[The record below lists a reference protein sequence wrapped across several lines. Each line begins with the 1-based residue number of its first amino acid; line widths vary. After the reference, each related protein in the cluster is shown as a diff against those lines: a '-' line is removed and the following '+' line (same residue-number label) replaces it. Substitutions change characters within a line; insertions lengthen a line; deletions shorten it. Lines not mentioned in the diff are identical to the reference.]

1 MNDRPGSEDSYV
13 SKKGESESGN
23 VRNVVYCREE
33 CQVFVKR
40 YLGRLQVQVHDRKN
54 RQKIAGKYRPCA
66 RLIDRTQV
74 L

>member
-1 MNDRPGSEDSYV
+1 MNDRPGSKDAYV
-13 SKKGESESGN
+13 SKKLFLETERESKSGN

-54 RQKIAGKYRPCA
+54 RQK
-66 RLIDRTQV
+66 LLVNTDRV
-74 L
+74 LA